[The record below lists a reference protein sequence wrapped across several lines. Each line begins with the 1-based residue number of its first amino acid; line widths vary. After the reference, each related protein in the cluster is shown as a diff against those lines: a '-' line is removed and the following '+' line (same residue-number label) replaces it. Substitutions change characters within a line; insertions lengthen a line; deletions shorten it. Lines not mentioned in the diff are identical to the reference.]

1 MWQSFA
7 GTAGFVIMGV
17 VCLYA
22 LIKGGRPEKIAAVI
36 IAVAWLASSL
46 LQDRLNILSPQWGVA
61 ALDVVLIF
69 VFLGMAVYWRR
80 GWLIFACAT
89 QLLTAATHF
98 TQLLDPRLFAL
109 GVTTAYYLWSYA
121 TLIAL
126 AWGTYQAAKRQ

>member
-22 LIKGGRPEKIAAVI
+22 LIKGGRPEKIAAVV

-61 ALDVVLIF
+61 ALDVVLFF

-80 GWLIFACAT
+80 GWLIFACAS

-109 GVTTAYYLWSYA
+109 GVITAYYLWSYA

-126 AWGTYQAAKRQ
+126 AWGTHQTAKRQ

>member
-1 MWQSFA
+1 MMQSFA

-22 LIKGGRPEKIAAVI
+22 LIRGGRPEKIAAVI

-89 QLLTAATHF
+89 
-98 TQLLDPRLFAL
+98 
-109 GVTTAYYLWSYA
+109 
-121 TLIAL
+121 
-126 AWGTYQAAKRQ
+126 

>member
-1 MWQSFA
+1 MWQSIA
-7 GTAGFVIMGV
+7 GTAGFVVMGV

-61 ALDVVLIF
+61 ALDAVLFF
-69 VFLGMAVYWRR
+69 VFLGMALYWRR
-80 GWLIFACAT
+80 GWLIVACAT

-98 TQLLDPRLFAL
+98 TQVLDPRLFAL
-109 GVTTAYYLWSYA
+109 GVITAYYLWSYA
-121 TLIAL
+121 TLMAL
-126 AWGTYQAAKRQ
+126 AWGTHQAATRQ

>member
-7 GTAGFVIMGV
+7 VVTGFLVMGV

-22 LIKGGRPEKIAAVI
+22 LIKGGRPEKIVAVI

-61 ALDVVLIF
+61 ALDAVLFF
-69 VFLGMAVYWRR
+69 VFLGMALYWRR
-80 GWLIFACAT
+80 GWLIVACAT

-98 TQLLDPRLFAL
+98 TQVLDPRLFAL
-109 GVTTAYYLWSYA
+109 GVITAYYLWSYA

-126 AWGTYQAAKRQ
+126 AWGTYQSAKRQ